1 MKLNFLKKLFFTK
14 DPIVIKLHFVLK
26 ITLKLFG
33 VIVIEHLTIKI
44 DFIILR
50 NSVGYI
56 LRCFGQGYQKHCHS
70 KDFRFSIYIQIE
82 QIYGSGFRDAKG
94 VPTSPFPHWVVKY
107 SKTLGLLNQSKSK

>member
-1 MKLNFLKKLFFTK
+1 M
-14 DPIVIKLHFVLK
+14 IKFHFVLK

-33 VIVIEHLTIKI
+33 VIAIEHLTIKI
-44 DFIILR
+44 DFIIQR
-50 NSVGYI
+50 NSGRNI
-56 LRCFGQGYQKHCHS
+56 LRCFGQGYQKHYCHS

-94 VPTSPFPHWVVKY
+94 VPTSPFPHWVVKH